1 MRRRRVRIGVAV
13 TGLVVACHHAA
24 PPAAPIP
31 TPPGAPPQVQAPV
44 GSAPI
49 RDAAAPPSS
58 PNTPDPQ
65 LRRFEVVAAE
75 DTTFTILIG
84 ADRWVRRGTL
94 GVAVDPKRRDA
105 LVARFRVL
113 ARVGD
118 SATALVTGQTT
129 RVDPTHV
136 ALMREPVP
144 GPLRQEAFWTGIVLG
159 VAAGAAAILL
169 VRP

>member
-1 MRRRRVRIGVAV
+1 MSRWCVRVAGAV
-13 TGLVVACHHAA
+13 IGLVVACHHGA
-24 PPAAPIP
+24 PPAAPVP
-31 TPPGAPPQVQAPV
+31 TPPGDPPRVQAPV

-49 RDAAAPPSS
+49 LDAAAPQSS
-58 PNTPDPQ
+58 PNTPDPR
-65 LRRFEVVAAE
+65 LRRFEVVAVDE
-75 DTTFTILIG
+75 TTFTILIG
-84 ADRWVRRGTL
+84 ADRWVRRGTQ

-105 LVARFRVL
+105 LVARFRIL
-113 ARVGD
+113 GRVGD

-136 ALMREPVP
+136 ALMREPVA
-144 GPLRQEAFWTGIVLG
+144 GPLRQKAFWAGIVLG